1 MTRALAAALSL
12 LAAAG
17 AGRPARA
24 AAGPARAASPA
35 RAAESAESIVD
46 AAVGRV
52 RFRGVVRVER
62 DGRLLVEKGYGGRDP
77 GTAFWV
83 ASIAKSFTAVL
94 VLRLAEQGKLRLE
107 DPVSRFL
114 PAAPA
119 AAEITV
125 DDLLKHTS
133 GLPRATYEAEGILDA
148 DEAARRILA
157 LPRRERGKF
166 AYTNDG
172 YGLLAIV
179 AERAGGAPFNDL
191 LRREV
196 LDRAGLSRTGFWPGC
211 VSGVRVATLS
221 QPPRGDRA
229 RENWG
234 FKGSEGIC
242 TTAGDLARF
251 FRALEDGT
259 LVRYPSLELLWADAV
274 RLASGAAGRGFF
286 VSRTARGT
294 RVVWTR
300 GTEDYGHNAVAKWFP
315 DAHVLVIAISDVPER
330 RADVP
335 APSRALG
342 DLLEERVEELR

>member
-1 MTRALAAALSL
+1 VSRALAAAVAL

-17 AGRPARA
+17 AAAPLRTAGAPPRA
-24 AAGPARAASPA
+24 ARRAAS
-35 RAAESAESIVD
+35 AESVVD
-46 AAVGRV
+46 AAARKLH
-52 RFRGVVRVER
+52 FRGVVRVER
-62 DGRLLVEKGYGGRDP
+62 DGRVLLEKGYGGRDP
-77 GTAFWV
+77 STAFWV

-114 PAAPA
+114 PAAPPA
-119 AAEITV
+119 AREITV
-125 DDLLKHTS
+125 DDLLRHTS
-133 GLPRATYEAEGILDA
+133 GLPRATYEAEGVADA

-157 LPRRERGKF
+157 LPRGERGKF

-179 AERAGGAPFNDL
+179 AERAGGAPFVDL

-196 LDRAGLSRTGFWPGC
+196 LDRAGLSHTGFWPGC
-211 VSGVRVATLS
+211 VKGLHVATLS

-259 LVRYPSLELLWADAV
+259 LVKFPSLELLWADAV
-274 RLASGAAGRGFF
+274 RIASGAVGRGFF
-286 VSRTARGT
+286 VSRTAHGK

-315 DAHVLVIAISDVPER
+315 EAHVLVIAVSDVPER
-330 RADVP
+330 RADVR